1 MQIRFT
7 QVSGVAGVS
16 GASTHPLR
24 ALLTAAVVL
33 GLGLDARG
41 AAAQV
46 ALEEEEESSPPPTA
60 PEAAYAPIKTNIGLG
75 LRLRNVRVPKGLLE
89 AFVERAAGGSSNFG
103 IGLELSRRKGN
114 FEFQFGLEYEK
125 IFIEPGIWID
135 KGDSIPQDEA
145 DFVEF
150 EDFGWVTAEATF
162 LYHTEIVP
170 QFAIRYGGGAGIGVF
185 MGDVVRT
192 DYVCTSSDPDSC
204 NEKPGAENMK
214 TPYENIPPVFLVVNA
229 IVGVQIRPTEAI
241 FINIEG
247 GLRTLPF
254 FGTTAGYYF

>member
-7 QVSGVAGVS
+7 EVTGFAGPRPGRAVVA
-16 GASTHPLR
+16 AA
-24 ALLTAAVVL
+24 ALLSFGL
-33 GLGLDARG
+33 GLGARG

-46 ALEEEEESSPPPTA
+46 ALDEEEGTPPTA
-60 PEAAYAPIKTNIGLG
+60 PTTPEAVGVPVKAQIGLG
-75 LRLRNVRVPKGLLE
+75 LRLRNVRLPKSMIE
-89 AFVERAAGGSSNFG
+89 AFVERAPAGSSNFG

-125 IFIEPGIWID
+125 IFIDPGIWID
-135 KGDSIPQDEA
+135 KGDSIPMDEA

-185 MGDVVRT
+185 MGEVVRT
-192 DYVCTSSDPDSC
+192 DMVCDTSSVESC
-204 NEKPGAENMK
+204 DEKPGAENNK
-214 TPYENIPPVFLVVNA
+214 TPYESIPPVFLVVNA
-229 IVGVQIRPTEAI
+229 IVGVQIRPTQEI

-254 FGTTAGYYF
+254 FGMTAGYYF